1 VSSSANKTYLGDYV
15 DFQNGYAFK
24 SSDYTAEGSYLVRIK
39 NVQQGFIEINDE
51 CFVKVPNETK
61 FEKFKLKNGDIV
73 VSLTGNVGRIAR
85 IKDDHLP
92 AVLNQRVASIAPKDK
107 KIVGEEYLYYL
118 LRTPEFFDFAIGLGK
133 GAAQQNISTA
143 DMEKF
148 EVRIPSPE
156 KQREIVEKL
165 DSVFAEI
172 DSLEDNLELSIQK
185 LDQLLHSM
193 LNAEF
198 ALSEPGLN
206 LSKPSTVES
215 ISKDVVRIGDVCK
228 LMTGGTPSRA
238 RPEYFENGTIRWL
251 VSGDINK
258 VEIFDCDGRI
268 TPEAMKSSNAKILPM
283 NSVMIALNGQ
293 GKTRGTVALLRT
305 EATCNQSL
313 VSISPMNENQLLPE
327 FLFHNLRMRYQEI
340 RRMTGDDGNDR
351 RGLNMILIRDIEIP
365 LPSLQKQR
373 KTVEKLDLAFTEIE
387 TMRNQIAVKQDF
399 ARMLRQSLLR
409 EAFSSKNEMV

>member
-1 VSSSANKTYLGDYV
+1 MIP
-15 DFQNGYAFK
+15 F
-24 SSDYTAEGSYLVRIK
+24 SY
-39 NVQQGFIEINDE
+39 
-51 CFVKVPNETK
+51 P
-61 FEKFKLKNGDIV
+61 
-73 VSLTGNVGRIAR
+73 SLA
-85 IKDDHLP
+85 
-92 AVLNQRVASIAPKDK
+92 
-107 KIVGEEYLYYL
+107 
-118 LRTPEFFDFAIGLGK
+118 
-133 GAAQQNISTA
+133 
-143 DMEKF
+143 
-148 EVRIPSPE
+148 
-156 KQREIVEKL
+156 KQAEIVEKL
-165 DSVFAEI
+165 ELAFSELDL
-172 DSLEDNLELSIQK
+172 LEDNLELSIQK
-185 LDQLLHSM
+185 LDQLLHSI

-198 ALSEPGLN
+198 ARSEPGLN
-206 LSKPSTVES
+206 LNKPSTVES

-373 KTVEKLDLAFTEIE
+373 ETVEKLDIAFAEIE
-387 TMRNQIAVKQDF
+387 RIKNQIAVKKDF
-399 ARMLRQSLLR
+399 AGMLRQSLLSDY
-409 EAFSSKNEMV
+409 FSPKDEKDSA